1 MRRERFLI
9 AVLWLSTWSLL
20 ALWFFNAVYSFNLFT
35 AAHWQYLSELQL
47 SGGVE
52 QSFYI
57 STGAFITGALAGL
70 YVLIVPWHRKVKMR
84 SSALGF
90 YPSHAEP
97 ETKES
102 EKPILSRPPKLNLDG
117 GFMRRPASLSPAVS
131 PSVSA
136 TPSAVPARVTP
147 APRRDASSPA
157 RGLEG
162 WPPKSPGAVKEINRI
177 FGQVGFFVKNPPKI
191 GDVRL
196 DFWAIAPEETLAV
209 GLALDVNDEVMA
221 AEGGDSMWVAGGRK
235 FKSPVW
241 QMSSVT
247 QKLEGLF
254 REVLDPELKVNM
266 MPFVFI
272 NGHIAN
278 RDKVDVIWD
287 ALGISVIDDMAS
299 FVKFASGYGVLDVE
313 GLDETRRGNF
323 ESFSDFANTV
333 SSYFNGGA

>member
-20 ALWFFNAVYSFNLFT
+20 ALWFFNAVYSFNLFI

-57 STGAFITGALAGL
+57 SMGAFITGALVGL
-70 YVLIVPWHRKVKMR
+70 YVLIVPWHRRVKMR
-84 SSALGF
+84 SSAIGF

-97 ETKES
+97 EKKEV

-117 GFMRRPASLSPAVS
+117 GFMRRPASLPATA
-131 PSVSA
+131 PPPA
-136 TPSAVPARVTP
+136 APARVT
-147 APRRDASSPA
+147 PA

-162 WPPKSPGAVKEINRI
+162 WPPKSPGAIKEINRV
-177 FGQVGFFVKNPPKI
+177 FGQVGFFVKTPPKI

-196 DFWAIAPEETLAV
+196 DFWAIAPEETLAI

-221 AEGGDSMWVAGGRK
+221 AEGGDSMWSAGGRK

-272 NGHIAN
+272 NGRIAN
-278 RDKVDVIWD
+278 RDKLDVIWD
-287 ALGISVIDDMAS
+287 ALGISVIDDMTA

-313 GLDETRRGNF
+313 GLDETQRGSF